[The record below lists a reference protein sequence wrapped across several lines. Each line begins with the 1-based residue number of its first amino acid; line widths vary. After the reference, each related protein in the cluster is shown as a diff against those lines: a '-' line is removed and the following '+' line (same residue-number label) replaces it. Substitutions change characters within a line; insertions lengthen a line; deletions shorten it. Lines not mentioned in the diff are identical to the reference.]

1 MNWYLEVLMKYAVF
15 RGRACRTE
23 YWMFVLFN
31 VIFAITALVIDKLSG
46 LATESVESGPVYSL
60 YVLATLVPSLAVS
73 ARRLHDTG
81 KSGWYL
87 LLGLIPCVGIIL
99 LVFMITP
106 GNIGANEYGED
117 PDAYSIT

>member
-1 MNWYLEVLMKYAVF
+1 MNWYLEVLKKYAVF
-15 RGRACRTE
+15 SGRASRTE

-31 VIFAITALVIDKLSG
+31 IIFAIAAMVIDNLSG
-46 LATESVESGPVYSL
+46 LATERIESGPVYSL

-81 KSGWYL
+81 KSGLYL

-99 LVFMITP
+99 LAFMITP